1 MIIMKNPEG
10 PPFTGKDQLRKA
22 ITIQIAPHRSA
33 NQASF
38 RKSFRVFRVQ
48 FPRPAMVVEKHGRGG
63 LRIASRK
70 DAPPDKQTEMSVP
83 IEIRQSERPGA
94 ARLARQ
100 TVVNDFTAKIELP
113 HARAGCQT
121 ILVIRRADQ
130 QNCFAVLDPRGDA
143 RLVGLRLTTTTGCS
157 CEVEGVLQDVPHRPP
172 VHVGGV

>member
-1 MIIMKNPEG
+1 MVSEDPHR
-10 PPFTGKDQLRKA
+10 PPFARQHQLRQA
-22 ITIQIAPHRSA
+22 IAVQVAPNRA
-33 NQASF
+33 ADQADLRQSF
-38 RKSFRVFRVQ
+38 CVFRVQ
-48 FPRPAMVVEKHGRGG
+48 LPSTARVAKEHRRGG
-63 LRIASRK
+63 LRIASRN

-143 RLVGLRLTTTTGCS
+143 RLVTRHWLRELRDLRGFESAFAVVQKNT
-157 CEVEGVLQDVPHRPP
+157 
-172 VHVGGV
+172 